1 MLYSIPFIENSNIKD
16 LQKKNYINNSYFD
29 EVLRVLI
36 FGDLILYAKVDY
48 HLPQYM
54 LSTSHTD
61 TFHTRMVKYKQ
72 EGEYVSN
79 IIPPL
84 TSLKSKIWNQCQFP
98 ICNLYNSTVKEGHF
112 MKILFE
118 PQ

>member
-1 MLYSIPFIENSNIKD
+1 MYFTPFIENSNIKD
-16 LQKKNYINNSYFD
+16 LKKNYINNSYFD
-29 EVLRVLI
+29 EALKILI

-48 HLPQYM
+48 HLPPIYAIYKPQN
-54 LSTSHTD
+54 
-61 TFHTRMVKYKQ
+61 TFYTRMVKYKQ

-118 PQ
+118 PK